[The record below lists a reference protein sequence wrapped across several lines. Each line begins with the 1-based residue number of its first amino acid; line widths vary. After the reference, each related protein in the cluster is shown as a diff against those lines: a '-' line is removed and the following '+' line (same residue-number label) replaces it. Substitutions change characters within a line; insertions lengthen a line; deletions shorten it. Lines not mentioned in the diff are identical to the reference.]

1 MDSKKEFARK
11 QIIYSRLFAFLY
23 LFALFSQKKFWMEH
37 QEEQKK
43 NTKMYW
49 LLFFISTAAL
59 IWAIAYPWEYLTMII
74 PFVCTFFVKAMDIM

>member
-1 MDSKKEFARK
+1 VATLLSYFANFSFVR
-11 QIIYSRLFAFLY
+11 S
-23 LFALFSQKKFWMEH
+23 FALFSQKIFCMEH
-37 QEEQKK
+37 QEQQKK

-49 LLFFISTAAL
+49 LLFLISTAAL